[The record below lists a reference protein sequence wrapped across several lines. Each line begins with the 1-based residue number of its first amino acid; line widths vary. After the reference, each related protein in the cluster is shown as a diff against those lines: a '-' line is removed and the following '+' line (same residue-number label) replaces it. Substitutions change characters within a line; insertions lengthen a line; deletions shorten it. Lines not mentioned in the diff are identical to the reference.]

1 MEAGVNQVAPPVNDE
16 AGASRQHGRMHA
28 QPMPS
33 RVSDPTPSAAA
44 PGSEPALR
52 RLRDLPGPRPWP
64 LVGNALQVRLHRM
77 HQDLAR
83 WADEHGPLFKVQLG
97 GFKLLV
103 VSDAELIGQL
113 LRARPDTF
121 RRPSRLQAIIR
132 EMGIPDGVFVA
143 EGSSWERQ
151 RRMVMASFAPQQVRS
166 YFPALLGVAQRLEAR
181 WTAAARAQRQGGP
194 AIDLQADLMRFTV
207 DAIAGLAFGTEVN
220 TLGSDGDVIQQ
231 HLDKIFPAIWRRSHA
246 VLPYWQWL
254 KLPADRALDESLKAV
269 IEAIRQF
276 MTQGRARLTDPAR
289 RAAPPNML
297 EALLVAA
304 DQPGSG
310 MSDDDVAG
318 NVFTM
323 LLAGEDTTA
332 TSLSWMLDLLWR
344 HPQALRRARDEVDR
358 VLGARA
364 SLRDWTPDDL
374 AQLDWLEACIHESM
388 RLKPVGPFN
397 VVEALQ
403 DTVVGD
409 VGVRRGTPVLLLMR
423 HDTVREEV
431 FARADEFLPQRW
443 LPEGRDLAPAHAR
456 KLSMP
461 FGSGPRICPGRFLAL
476 LEIKLAAAMLLSQF
490 DILSIGTPEGTPPEE
505 HMALTMVPLGLQMRL
520 QPRSREGAQANVQVS
535 STDT

>member
-1 MEAGVNQVAPPVNDE
+1 
-16 AGASRQHGRMHA
+16 
-28 QPMPS
+28 MPS
-33 RVSDPTPSAAA
+33 RVSDITPSAAA

-83 WADEHGPLFKVQLG
+83 WADKHGPLFKVQLG

-151 RRMVMASFAPQQVRS
+151 RRMVMASFAPQQVRA

-181 WTAAARAQRQGGP
+181 WTATARAQRQGGP

-364 SLRDWTPDDL
+364 SLQDWTPDDL

-443 LPEGRDLAPAHAR
+443 LPEGSDLTPAHAR

-490 DILSIGTPEGTPPEE
+490 DILSIGTPDGTPPEE

-520 QPRSREGAQANVQVS
+520 QPRSREGAQSNVQVS
-535 STDT
+535 STAT

>member
-1 MEAGVNQVAPPVNDE
+1 
-16 AGASRQHGRMHA
+16 
-28 QPMPS
+28 
-33 RVSDPTPSAAA
+33 
-44 PGSEPALR
+44 
-52 RLRDLPGPRPWP
+52 
-64 LVGNALQVRLHRM
+64 
-77 HQDLAR
+77 
-83 WADEHGPLFKVQLG
+83 
-97 GFKLLV
+97 
-103 VSDAELIGQL
+103 
-113 LRARPDTF
+113 
-121 RRPSRLQAIIR
+121 
-132 EMGIPDGVFVA
+132 
-143 EGSSWERQ
+143 
-151 RRMVMASFAPQQVRS
+151 
-166 YFPALLGVAQRLEAR
+166 
-181 WTAAARAQRQGGP
+181 
-194 AIDLQADLMRFTV
+194 
-207 DAIAGLAFGTEVN
+207 
-220 TLGSDGDVIQQ
+220 
-231 HLDKIFPAIWRRSHA
+231 
-246 VLPYWQWL
+246 
-254 KLPADRALDESLKAV
+254 
-269 IEAIRQF
+269 
-276 MTQGRARLTDPAR
+276 
-289 RAAPPNML
+289 ML

-358 VLGARA
+358 VLGSRA

-443 LPEGRDLAPAHAR
+443 LPEGSDLAPAHAR

-490 DILSIGTPEGTPPEE
+490 DILSIGTPDGTPPEE

-520 QPRSREGAQANVQVS
+520 QPRSREGAQSNVQVS
-535 STDT
+535 STAT